1 MGSVTEGQGA
11 GVSGATVNGLGCSQ
25 ANVTT
30 ALPPP
35 LPFPEDW
42 TPPLVSPSLFR
53 FKHSWEAFIDSLL
66 REWKTLNVVS
76 ALLASAILTI
86 FQIPEAADDPITRS
100 AALLSLI
107 CALMS
112 LSYGC
117 MYIVRFGTMRSMYRA
132 SRWAVEARRTN
143 TVIWWNVWVL
153 LAMPAVWMSWSM
165 LFFLASILSFVWRTG
180 SEDDPSSHAPLSA
193 TAVLGPRV
201 TITGVL
207 VLGLVYLAMI
217 VKTLMRYGRGW
228 GVMRAGAGMGMTV
241 GAISV
246 QGEQGTEGGR
256 EGSERD
262 IGKDGER
269 RSTRRRGGSVDRH
282 AEARERVKEGIYLGG
297 LR

>member
-1 MGSVTEGQGA
+1 LSLFLCSRIKTWMLVLGSKEDKYRYMVERLGVTSDA
-11 GVSGATVNGLGCSQ
+11 GGVDV
-25 ANVTT
+25 
-30 ALPPP
+30 
-35 LPFPEDW
+35 
-42 TPPLVSPSLFR
+42 LVSYPFTFTHSSPPSPYF
-53 FKHSWEAFIDSLL
+53 F
-66 REWKTLNVVS
+66 V
-76 ALLASAILTI
+76 
-86 FQIPEAADDPITRS
+86 P
-100 AALLSLI
+100 
-107 CALMS
+107 
-112 LSYGC
+112 
-117 MYIVRFGTMRSMYRA
+117 
-132 SRWAVEARRTN
+132 RR
-143 TVIWWNVWVL
+143 
-153 LAMPAVWMSWSM
+153 SM

-282 AEARERVKEGIYLGG
+282 AEARERVKEGISLGG